1 MQRGKVLNL
10 SRLRFT
16 EVLFKNKLLII
27 SLAVF
32 LAGIIFGIISVGK
45 YKNLTD
51 FSAEF
56 ITDFMDLRNTEKF
69 SKILLSS
76 FFNSVTVLIVFAVFG
91 TSMFG
96 VVTVPFLLSVIGVIY
111 GNITAYLYSEFALK
125 GIAFN
130 AVIFLPS
137 VIVFLIVLLLASK
150 EAVNFS
156 LKISSLTF
164 SKSGLYN
171 LTLEFKKFLIS
182 FLLFISAALV
192 SSLIDAVISCSFIKY
207 FQL

>member
-51 FSAEF
+51 FSAGF

-76 FFNSVTVLIVFAVFG
+76 FFRSIAVLIVFAVLG

-96 VVTVPFLLSVIGVIY
+96 VVTVPFLLSVIGVIF

-182 FLLFISAALV
+182 FLLFISAALI
-192 SSLIDAVISCSFIKY
+192 SSIIDAVISCSFIKY

>member
-27 SLAVF
+27 SIAVF

-51 FSAEF
+51 FSAGF

-76 FFNSVTVLIVFAVFG
+76 FFRSIAVLIVFAVFG

-96 VVTVPFLLSVIGVIY
+96 VVTAPFLLSVIGVIY

-192 SSLIDAVISCSFIKY
+192 SSIIDAVISCSFIKY

>member
-51 FSAEF
+51 FSAGF
-56 ITDFMDLRNTEKF
+56 ITEFMDLRNTEKF

-192 SSLIDAVISCSFIKY
+192 SSIIDAVISCSFIKY

>member
-27 SLAVF
+27 SIAVF

-51 FSAEF
+51 FSAGF
-56 ITDFMDLRNTEKF
+56 ITDFMDLRNTERF

-76 FFNSVTVLIVFAVFG
+76 FFRSIAVLIVFAVFG

-96 VVTVPFLLSVIGVIY
+96 VVTVPFLLSVIGVIF

-192 SSLIDAVISCSFIKY
+192 SSIIDAVISCSFIKY

>member
-27 SLAVF
+27 SIAVF

-51 FSAEF
+51 FSAGF
-56 ITDFMDLRNTEKF
+56 ITDFMDLRNTERF

-76 FFNSVTVLIVFAVFG
+76 FFRSIAVLIVFAVFG

-96 VVTVPFLLSVIGVIY
+96 VVTVPFLLSVIGVIF

-164 SKSGLYN
+164 AKSGLYN

-192 SSLIDAVISCSFIKY
+192 SSIIDAVISCSFIKY

>member
-51 FSAEF
+51 FSAGF
-56 ITDFMDLRNTEKF
+56 ITDFMNLRNTEKF

>member
-51 FSAEF
+51 FSAGF
-56 ITDFMDLRNTEKF
+56 ITDFMNLRNTEKF

-192 SSLIDAVISCSFIKY
+192 SSIIDAVISCSFIKY

>member
-27 SLAVF
+27 SIAVF

-51 FSAEF
+51 FSAGF
-56 ITDFMDLRNTEKF
+56 ITDFMDLRNTERF

-76 FFNSVTVLIVFAVFG
+76 FFRSIAVLIVFAVFG

-96 VVTVPFLLSVIGVIY
+96 VVTAPFLLSVIGVIY

-192 SSLIDAVISCSFIKY
+192 SSIIDAVISCSFIKY

>member
-27 SLAVF
+27 SIAVF
-32 LAGIIFGIISVGK
+32 LAGIIFGIISIGK

-51 FSAEF
+51 FSSGF
-56 ITDFMDLRNTEKF
+56 ITEFMDLRNTEKF

-96 VVTVPFLLSVIGVIY
+96 VVTVPFLLSVIGVIF

-192 SSLIDAVISCSFIKY
+192 SSIIDAVISCSFIKY

>member
-51 FSAEF
+51 FSSGF

-76 FFNSVTVLIVFAVFG
+76 FFRSIAVLIIFAVFG

-164 SKSGLYN
+164 AKSGLYN